1 MTGTEE
7 CCNSGSHSGTPTQGD
22 DPVSQLVFQHPGG
35 FGEGHR
41 HSPAPIPY
49 LPPLGEDPF
58 QMNIAAEHGDLNKYT
73 VYS

>member
-1 MTGTEE
+1 MAGTDEF
-7 CCNSGSHSGTPTQGD
+7 CNSGSHSGTPTQSD
-22 DPVSQLVFQHPGG
+22 NPVPQPVFQHPSG

-41 HSPAPIPY
+41 YSPAHIPY

-58 QMNIAAEHGDLNKYT
+58 QTNIAAEHGDLNKYI